1 MTSGKILLAF
11 AIFCGS
17 ARLVSGQPRILDI
30 STNSARIGDDIIILG
45 DNFEPQQA
53 EVLIGG
59 AEAQILAGNVA
70 YLKVRVPGGALP
82 GSISISQNG
91 KIAVSSAYFNP
102 LPATPGILTNLMAL
116 RTISRI
122 ATCMPL
128 AIVADLEGDSRPDI
142 VAAHEQSLEIFQN
155 KGGVGDLI
163 TSNWFQSISLPQ
175 IPTIYGLAV
184 GDLDGDGKPE
194 LIDSEGES
202 LRIRKNLL
210 EGEIRTNSFGP
221 PISIQRRD
229 IFGPIHVADVDHDGK
244 LDIIAANSSKG
255 IQVFL
260 NRSTSEITTNS
271 FTNTVAIVSKSGM
284 KSQGVLD
291 FEAVDLNQDG
301 HPDIAAI
308 VGTNLVIFALQD
320 ESGALRTNF
329 ISSFILGPASR
340 SPYTPYIHAFAVAD
354 LNGDGAPDIVVT
366 QPGAI
371 VAYINHSTPDHIDA
385 TTFEKT
391 ILITSGFSPIVAAD
405 FDGDGRID
413 LLVENRFLYK
423 LKTENGKFVAQSG
436 LVRVAVEPD
445 ALVLTLGDFNGDNRP
460 DLVAL
465 SGPLVILQNFGVTP
479 AVRLHPRFSLANPAV
494 RTLDIFGLP
503 MSLFHLES
511 SEDLINWA
519 PMTDVRLNTGGELS
533 YTDATVRPRV
543 FYRLRQ

>member
-122 ATCMPL
+122 ATFMPL
-128 AIVADLEGDSRPDI
+128 AIVADLDGDSRPDI

-221 PISIQRRD
+221 P
-229 IFGPIHVADVDHDGK
+229 
-244 LDIIAANSSKG
+244 
-255 IQVFL
+255 
-260 NRSTSEITTNS
+260 
-271 FTNTVAIVSKSGM
+271 
-284 KSQGVLD
+284 
-291 FEAVDLNQDG
+291 
-301 HPDIAAI
+301 
-308 VGTNLVIFALQD
+308 
-320 ESGALRTNF
+320 
-329 ISSFILGPASR
+329 
-340 SPYTPYIHAFAVAD
+340 
-354 LNGDGAPDIVVT
+354 
-366 QPGAI
+366 
-371 VAYINHSTPDHIDA
+371 
-385 TTFEKT
+385 
-391 ILITSGFSPIVAAD
+391 
-405 FDGDGRID
+405 
-413 LLVENRFLYK
+413 
-423 LKTENGKFVAQSG
+423 
-436 LVRVAVEPD
+436 
-445 ALVLTLGDFNGDNRP
+445 
-460 DLVAL
+460 
-465 SGPLVILQNFGVTP
+465 
-479 AVRLHPRFSLANPAV
+479 
-494 RTLDIFGLP
+494 
-503 MSLFHLES
+503 
-511 SEDLINWA
+511 
-519 PMTDVRLNTGGELS
+519 
-533 YTDATVRPRV
+533 
-543 FYRLRQ
+543 